1 MEKKYIYI
9 LLGLIVLILLFVLF
23 YYYYYVPNQ
32 SNVATYKIPLITD
45 EIHFDETYYNTIIL
59 KAQPSVH
66 KRDTLYIPRLGF
78 GLSFVWEMYIP
89 SVTSNDKW
97 QTSYNRLK
105 PIISISDSP
114 VISYHP
120 KKNYLSVVL
129 KYRNNPFYAQFAEL
143 KFEDIKPQKWSKYIL
158 IIENR
163 NVKLYIDGLLLSVK
177 TLPSVPVIYEI
188 GTNITLGS
196 LNNNFQG
203 KVKNASLYPYP
214 LSYTEIDSV

>member
-1 MEKKYIYI
+1 MDSKTIYI
-9 LLGLIVLILLFVLF
+9 LIAIIVLILLSILF
-23 YYYYYVPNQ
+23 YYYYYAPNQ
-32 SNVATYKIPLITD
+32 SNVAVYKIPLITN
-45 EIHFDETYYNTIIL
+45 ETQFDETYINTIIL
-59 KAQPSVH
+59 RAQPSINA
-66 KRDTLYIPRLGF
+66 RDTLYVPKLGF

-97 QTSYNRLK
+97 QSSYNRLK
-105 PIISISDSP
+105 PIISMSDSP

-163 NVKLYIDGLLLSVK
+163 NVKLYINSVLVSVK
-177 TLPSVPVIYEI
+177 TLPSVPVIYDI
-188 GTNITLGS
+188 ATDITLGN

-203 KVKNASLYPYP
+203 KIRNASLYPYP
-214 LSYTEIDSV
+214 LSYTEIESV

>member
-1 MEKKYIYI
+1 MNSKIIYI
-9 LLGLIVLILLFVLF
+9 VIGIIVFILLCILF
-23 YYYYYVPNQ
+23 YYYYYAPNQ
-32 SNVATYKIPLITD
+32 SNVAVYKIPLITD
-45 EIHFDETYYNTIIL
+45 EIHFDEAYYNTIIL
-59 KAQPSVH
+59 KAQPSVST
-66 KRDTLYIPRLGF
+66 RDTLYVPKLGF
-78 GLSFVWEMYIP
+78 GLSFVWEMYVP
-89 SVTSNDKW
+89 SVSSNDKW

-143 KFEDIKPQKWSKYIL
+143 KYENIKPQRWSKYIL

-163 NVKLYIDGLLLSVK
+163 DVKLYIDNLLVSVK
-177 TLPSVPVIYEI
+177 TLPSVPVIYDI
-188 GTNITLGS
+188 ATNITLGN

-203 KVKNASLYPYP
+203 KIRNASLYPYP
-214 LSYTEIDSV
+214 LSYIEIDSV

>member
-1 MEKKYIYI
+1 MDTKYIYI
-9 LLGLIVLILLFVLF
+9 LLAIIVLVLLFVLF
-23 YYYYYVPNQ
+23 YYYYYAPNQ
-32 SNVATYKIPLITD
+32 SNVAVYKIPLITN
-45 EIHFDETYYNTIIL
+45 EIQFDESYHNTIIL
-59 KAQPSVH
+59 KAQPSVNT
-66 KRDTLYIPRLGF
+66 RDTLYVPRLGY

-89 SVTSNDKW
+89 PVSSNDKW
-97 QTSYNRLK
+97 QTNYNRLK

-143 KFEDIKPQKWSKYIL
+143 KFEDMKPQRWSKYIL

-163 NVKLYIDGLLLSVK
+163 NVKLYIDTVLVSVK
-177 TLPSVPVIYEI
+177 TLPSVPVIYDI
-188 GTNITLGS
+188 ATNITLGN

-203 KVKNASLYPYP
+203 KVRNASLYPYP

>member
-1 MEKKYIYI
+1 METKTIII
-9 LLGLIVLILLFVLF
+9 LITIIIIIILFICYYYF
-23 YYYYYVPNQ
+23 YYAPNQ
-32 SNVATYKIPLITD
+32 TNIVVYKIPLITT
-45 EIHFDETYYNTIIL
+45 EQLFDEKYLNTIIL
-59 KAQPSVH
+59 KAQPSVNT
-66 KRDTLYIPRLGF
+66 RNTLYVPKLGY

-97 QTSYNRLK
+97 QTTYNRLK
-105 PIISISDSP
+105 PIISMSDSP
-114 VISYHP
+114 VIAYHP

-143 KFEDIKPQKWSKYIL
+143 KFENMKPQRWSKYIL

-163 NVKLYIDGLLLSVK
+163 NVKLYIDSVLVSVK
-177 TLPSVPVIYEI
+177 TLPSVPVIYDI
-188 GTNITLGS
+188 ITNITLGN

-214 LSYTEIDSV
+214 LLYTEIDKV

>member
-1 MEKKYIYI
+1 METKYIYI
-9 LLGLIVLILLFVLF
+9 LIGLIVLILLFVLF
-23 YYYYYVPNQ
+23 YYYYYAPNQ
-32 SNVATYKIPLITD
+32 SSTATYKIPLITD
-45 EIHFDETYYNTIIL
+45 ETHFDEEYVKTIIL
-59 KAQPSVH
+59 KAQPSVS

-97 QTSYNRLK
+97 QNSYNRLK

-163 NVKLYIDGLLLSVK
+163 DVKLYIDGLLLSVK
-177 TLPSVPVIYEI
+177 TLPSIPVIYDI

-214 LSYTEIDSV
+214 LSYIEIESV